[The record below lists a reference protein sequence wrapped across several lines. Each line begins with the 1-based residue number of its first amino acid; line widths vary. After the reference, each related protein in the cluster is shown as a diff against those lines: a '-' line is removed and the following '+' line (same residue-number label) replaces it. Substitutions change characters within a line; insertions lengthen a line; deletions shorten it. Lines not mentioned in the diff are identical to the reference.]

1 MKNNPPAPCTSST
14 IYYHKKHPKE
24 PQCDNTVPINNEFS
38 IIIIVVAI
46 LLFVFRKLNKK
57 KIMKKIKMKKLL
69 EKLYDWI
76 SFQLFGKGG
85 NFKI

>member
-1 MKNNPPAPCTSST
+1 MKIIEFVKNGLNNLKRNKMKNNPPAPCTSST

-57 KIMKKIKMKKLL
+57 KDYENSIRMV
-69 EKLYDWI
+69 
-76 SFQLFGKGG
+76 
-85 NFKI
+85 N

>member
-46 LLFVFRKLNKK
+46 LLVVFRKLNKK
-57 KIMKKIKMKKLL
+57 
-69 EKLYDWI
+69 
-76 SFQLFGKGG
+76 
-85 NFKI
+85 

>member
-57 KIMKKIKMKKLL
+57 KDY
-69 EKLYDWI
+69 EKNKDEKTIRKTL
-76 SFQLFGKGG
+76 
-85 NFKI
+85 